1 MHSMIPYRFYYLN
14 EREHIIDAEWISC
27 AGDAAAMARAM
38 AKLLARR
45 DSRGIEIWQGKRR
58 VDAVA
63 KPAPAIARPSARK
76 AA

>member
-1 MHSMIPYRFYYLN
+1 MAPYRFYYLN
-14 EREHIIDAEWISC
+14 ERDHIIDAEWVFCSE
-27 AGDAAAMARAM
+27 DAAAMARAA

-45 DSRGIEIWQGKRR
+45 DSRGIEIWQGRRR

-63 KPAPAIARPSARK
+63 KSRAATLGRK